1 MARRW
6 SVAGQLLAL
15 QLGIIAV
22 VLVGVG
28 GVSLAQ
34 AQIDFRRTEGAR
46 VLSAAESLAA
56 RTLLRQALS
65 ASSRPARVFQSVPI
79 ADGVQSLSGVTF
91 VEIAD
96 ADGVVVANTRDPA
109 RLGVQLSAAD
119 TGARG
124 PFLGRRRFRHRREG
138 DRRARPGVR
147 GGRAADR
154 AGGGDGRGRAGV
166 PECR

>member
-65 ASSRPARVFQSVPI
+65 APSRPERVLQSVPI
-79 ADGVQSLSGVTF
+79 ADGVH
-91 VEIAD
+91 AC
-96 ADGVVVANTRDPA
+96 
-109 RLGVQLSAAD
+109 
-119 TGARG
+119 
-124 PFLGRRRFRHRREG
+124 
-138 DRRARPGVR
+138 RA
-147 GGRAADR
+147 
-154 AGGGDGRGRAGV
+154 
-166 PECR
+166 